1 LRPLHNPQR
10 DWPALK
16 FLLLLVKALFTSS
29 SVPIVGLKV
38 RKPYRAMDEFQAA
51 TDAFLAWF
59 KSVGGEFRDDL
70 LEIKDLRA
78 KDAGRGISK
87 LQYLENM

>member
-1 LRPLHNPQR
+1 
-10 DWPALK
+10 
-16 FLLLLVKALFTSS
+16 
-29 SVPIVGLKV
+29 
-38 RKPYRAMDEFQAA
+38 MDEFQAA